1 MSDRHGNCSISS
13 WQRALAIAAAR
24 RAAGADDEPSS
35 RPNGSATA
43 CAGRNTRGVAARYP
57 SEDGSDARETH
68 RAAARVVL
76 MHCMYARRRAAY
88 VRQFVDVVRVTEK
101 FDSFEF
107 QLSLCA
113 VEPGVEAVWAGP
125 WRRRRATGWGMRR
138 RGCGRAARGRWRGGQ
153 ARESG
158 ARTGRQHARGARG
171 AGAAA
176 VRA

>member
-76 MHCMYARRRAAY
+76 MHCMYARRRVGGLCAA
-88 VRQFVDVVRVTEK
+88 FVDVVRVTEVRLVRV
-101 FDSFEF
+101 SVE
-107 QLSLCA
+107 SLRRGA
-113 VEPGVEAVWAGP
+113 GSRGGVGRAMEEEARHRLGHAAAGVWAGCA
-125 WRRRRATGWGMRR
+125 RALARRA
-138 RGCGRAARGRWRGGQ
+138 
-153 ARESG
+153 G
-158 ARTGRQHARGARG
+158 A
-171 AGAAA
+171 
-176 VRA
+176 

>member
-1 MSDRHGNCSISS
+1 LSDRHGNCSISS

-76 MHCMYARRRAAY
+76 MHCMYARRRSAQAAY

-101 FDSFEF
+101 FDSVRVSVE
-107 QLSLCA
+107 SLRRGA
-113 VEPGVEAVWAGP
+113 GSRGGVGRAMEEEARHRLGHAAAGVWAGCA
-125 WRRRRATGWGMRR
+125 RALARRA
-138 RGCGRAARGRWRGGQ
+138 
-153 ARESG
+153 G
-158 ARTGRQHARGARG
+158 A
-171 AGAAA
+171 
-176 VRA
+176 

>member
-76 MHCMYARRRAAY
+76 MHCMLRAQAAY

-101 FDSFEF
+101 FDSVRVSVE
-107 QLSLCA
+107 SLRRGA
-113 VEPGVEAVWAGP
+113 GSRGGVGRAMEEEARHRLGHAAAGVWAGCA
-125 WRRRRATGWGMRR
+125 RALARRA
-138 RGCGRAARGRWRGGQ
+138 
-153 ARESG
+153 G
-158 ARTGRQHARGARG
+158 A
-171 AGAAA
+171 
-176 VRA
+176 

>member
-88 VRQFVDVVRVTEK
+88 VRQFVDVVRVTEVRLVRV
-101 FDSFEF
+101 SVE
-107 QLSLCA
+107 SLRRGA
-113 VEPGVEAVWAGP
+113 GSRGGVGRAMEEEARHRLGHAAAGVWAGCA
-125 WRRRRATGWGMRR
+125 RALARRA
-138 RGCGRAARGRWRGGQ
+138 
-153 ARESG
+153 G
-158 ARTGRQHARGARG
+158 A
-171 AGAAA
+171 
-176 VRA
+176 